1 MKTKKILLK
10 KLISLATARASG
22 SFTIEAA
29 VIVPI
34 AMILVVWLIN
44 TSISI
49 RGKVM
54 RDASVIETVFR
65 TAPGIIEEEGSLS
78 ELDPV
83 LSSSSISID
92 LDMLDGRQVLLKYML
107 IKRGYLLLSGGLS
120 DED

>member
-10 KLISLATARASG
+10 KLISFATARTSG

-49 RGKVM
+49 RDKVA
-54 RDASVIETVFR
+54 RDASAIETVFR
-65 TAPGIIEEEGSLS
+65 TAPEIIEEEGSLS

-92 LDMLDGRQVLLKYML
+92 LDMLDGHQVLLKYML